1 MKTEQ
6 KYKLGKTMAIVQ
18 SPLSA
23 KKAESGR
30 QYIPLE
36 VTRLACGADLRL
48 GLHVLTGRKD
58 GPTLGI
64 LTTVHGD
71 ETFPLMAVRELLDSI
86 DPATLAGRIAAIPV
100 SNPLAVTVFNRQ
112 TPEQHGKT
120 DLHEVFPGSLKGN
133 LTQKLAGA
141 ITVNLLDQVDALIDM
156 HCGGM
161 GGRLQS
167 RADLDASASG
177 SVYERSLKLCR
188 AFNTPF
194 VHANNLAGTAARY
207 CNGRGVPTVNPEI
220 GGVYLGPQVESSY
233 LAETVSGLRS
243 VMAALEMIP
252 ATEINPKKQLLFGV
266 KSRFEVNPSMGG
278 FLQSKFASPSDL
290 GRRIEK
296 SEKLGEIIDIHSLE
310 VAEELRATVSGYLF
324 FSRYSGVVDA
334 GTKAFA
340 LAEEATSKWL

>member
-1 MKTEQ
+1 MNAEQ
-6 KYKLGKTMAIVQ
+6 KYQPDKTMAIMQ
-18 SPLSA
+18 SPLA
-23 KKAESGR
+23 TKKAEPGR
-30 QYIPLE
+30 QHIPLE

-48 GLHVLTGRKD
+48 SLHVLTGHKD

-71 ETFPLMAVRELLDSI
+71 ETFPLMAVRELLNSI
-86 DPATLAGRIAAIPV
+86 DAKTLVGRIAAIPV
-100 SNPLAVTVFNRQ
+100 ANPLAVTVFNRQ

-120 DLHEVFPGSLKGN
+120 DLHEVFPGSQQGN

-141 ITVNLLDQVDALIDM
+141 ITTNLLDHVDALIDM
-156 HCGGM
+156 HCGGL

-167 RADLDASASG
+167 RADLDASANSP
-177 SVYERSLKLCR
+177 VYEQSLKLCR
-188 AFNTPF
+188 AFNTSF

-220 GGVYLGPQVESSY
+220 GGVYLGPQVESAY

-243 VMAALEMIP
+243 VMAALGMISAP
-252 ATEINPKKQLLFGV
+252 ETTQKKQLLFGV
-266 KSRFEVNPSMGG
+266 KSRFEVNPSVGG
-278 FLQSKFASPSDL
+278 FLQSKFASPGDL

-296 SEKLGEIIDIHSLE
+296 GEKLGEIIDIHSLA

>member
-1 MKTEQ
+1 
-6 KYKLGKTMAIVQ
+6 
-18 SPLSA
+18 
-23 KKAESGR
+23 
-30 QYIPLE
+30 
-36 VTRLACGADLRL
+36 
-48 GLHVLTGRKD
+48 
-58 GPTLGI
+58 
-64 LTTVHGD
+64 
-71 ETFPLMAVRELLDSI
+71 MAVRELLNSVD
-86 DPATLAGRIAAIPV
+86 AKTLVGRIAAIPV
-100 SNPLAVTVFNRQ
+100 ANPLAVTVFNRQ

-120 DLHEVFPGSLKGN
+120 DLHEVFPGSPQGN

-141 ITVNLLDQVDALIDM
+141 ITTNLLNHVDALIDM
-156 HCGGM
+156 HCGGL

-167 RADLDASASG
+167 RADLDASANNRM
-177 SVYERSLKLCR
+177 YEQSLKLCR
-188 AFNTPF
+188 AFNTSF

-220 GGVYLGPQVESSY
+220 GGVYLGPQADSAY

-243 VMAALEMIP
+243 VMSALGMISAPEM
-252 ATEINPKKQLLFGV
+252 TQKKQLLFGV
-266 KSRFEVNPSMGG
+266 KSRFEVNPSVGG
-278 FLQSKFASPSDL
+278 FLQSKFVSPDDL

-296 SEKLGEIIDIHSLE
+296 GEKLGEIIDIHSLA